1 MINFF
6 WFRRQS
12 HARLARDRKRR
23 STPPSTLPGIE
34 HLEERALLTANL
46 PIGVDDNYFV
56 NTNGTINATTV
67 LINDFD
73 ADGDSVD
80 QAIRNT
86 NVQNGTLLLKP
97 DGTFSYTPTIDFH
110 GIDSFTYYAVDSTH
124 DEASANA
131 ATVTITVGSANHAPV
146 ANAVNFALNEAGSL
160 TSTLSGSDQ
169 DGDSLTFS
177 PGATVPA
184 HGSLFINSDG
194 SFTYTPFPTYQG
206 PDAFSFKV
214 NDGSIDSP
222 EATVNLTVNAI
233 NHGPGADDK
242 SFFINEDTSLN
253 GTLSGTDID
262 GDTLSYLPGS
272 VNAVHGHVVIHTNGT
287 FTYTPNVNFAGT
299 DQFTYKVNDGQLDSP
314 DATVTI
320 TMTAVNDAPTVVAGH
335 ATVIEN
341 GNVSNS
347 LSNLGQDV
355 DGDALTY
362 AATVLPSHGMLALS
376 PDGMF
381 TYTPTMGYSGPDS
394 FKFKANDS
402 QTNSNMA
409 TFSLTVTALN
419 VPLTLSL
426 SDNGV
431 EVARNRSKVLVA
443 STASVAD
450 PDTVV
455 NYAGAQIQ
463 ASIIDGGLPI
473 DASKSRVTLTVATQ
487 GKGSGLVQVKGMKIF
502 FDGEKAA
509 IATVTG
515 GKKGQ
520 ALTITFNS
528 NATEQSVNAVLKRV
542 SVQAI
547 KSASTGVRTI
557 RLQIQAG
564 GQTAQGTTTA
574 NIV

>member
-6 WFRRQS
+6 WFRRQPHS
-12 HARLARDRKRR
+12 RFAFDLKRR
-23 STPPSTLPGIE
+23 SPPTSTLLKIE
-34 HLEERALLTANL
+34 RLEDRALLTANL

-56 NTNGTINATTV
+56 NTNGAINATTV

-80 QAIRNT
+80 QAILNS
-86 NVQNGTLLLKP
+86 NVQHGTLLLKP
-97 DGTFSYTPTIDFH
+97 DGTFSYSPTIDFH

-124 DEASANA
+124 AEASVNA
-131 ATVTITVGSANHAPV
+131 ATVTITVGSANHVPV
-146 ANAVNFALNEAGSL
+146 ANAVNFALSEAGSL
-160 TSTLSGSDQ
+160 TSTLTGSDQ
-169 DGDSLTFS
+169 DSDSLTFS

-262 GDTLSYLPGS
+262 GNTLSYLPGS
-272 VNAVHGHVVIHTNGT
+272 MNATHGQVVIHSNGA
-287 FTYTPNVNFAGT
+287 FTYTPTVNFAGT

-314 DATVTI
+314 EATVTI

-341 GNVSNS
+341 GAASNS

-362 AATVLPSHGMLALS
+362 AATVLPSHGVLALS

-402 QTNSNMA
+402 QADSNVA

-419 VPLTLSL
+419 VPLTLNL

-431 EVARNRSKVLVA
+431 EVARNRSKVPVD
-443 STASVAD
+443 STASVSD
-450 PDTVV
+450 PDTNV
-455 NYAGAQIQ
+455 NYSGAQIQ

-487 GKGSGLVQVKGMKIF
+487 GKGSGLVQVKGTKLF
-502 FDGEKAA
+502 FDGAKAA

-520 ALTITFNS
+520 ALTITFNG
-528 NATEQSVNAVLKRV
+528 NATEQSVNAVLRRV

-547 KSASTGVRTI
+547 KSASTGARTI
-557 RLQIQAG
+557 RLQVHAG
-564 GQTAQGTTTA
+564 GQTAQATTTA